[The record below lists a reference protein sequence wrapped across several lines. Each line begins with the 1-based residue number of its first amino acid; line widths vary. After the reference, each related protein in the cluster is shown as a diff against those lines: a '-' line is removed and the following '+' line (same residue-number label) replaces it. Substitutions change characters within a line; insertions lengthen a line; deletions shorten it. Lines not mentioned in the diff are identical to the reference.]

1 MPESVKALL
10 HQSAFPQSDHGFV
23 KLLDCKNLTILYYFT
38 ESRYH
43 AIFTVTGT
51 PAALTKFLATDIII
65 LFTYL

>member
-10 HQSAFPQSDHGFV
+10 HQNAFPQSDHGVV
-23 KLLDCKNLTILYYFT
+23 KLLDCKNLTISYYFT

-43 AIFTVTGT
+43 AIFTVTET